1 MFLKIRCKTATALS
15 TTKGQKVFVHQLQTA
30 SKSKAAPRIV
40 NLSIMAGGR
49 KKKGGNNGRAEST
62 STAAGRKLDD
72 TIELDSS
79 GGGGGAKDDS
89 SVVEI
94 KDDSS
99 VVEVSDG
106 SLNSER
112 DSAAEKKPATKLN
125 PTAAPFVPSAAPA
138 PAPAKPAFVPVKPGG
153 QKLDDT
159 LELSSGDDDS
169 YSVQQTSSVEVKA
182 EEETKYTTSV
192 EDVTS
197 SADSFQTPQVA
208 LRTGDFRQ
216 TSTPRDIFSSA
227 VKTQEAVVEVA
238 VNKGDKSAEAPS
250 RFQPVMDEIVDE
262 MHQTSESIQEHTLV
276 TRQTSNGDSVP
287 TVESNRAASV
297 DSAISISNAS
307 SAAAPA
313 SDPGM
318 PFNKH
323 FFGPRVMF

>member
-1 MFLKIRCKTATALS
+1 M
-15 TTKGQKVFVHQLQTA
+15 G
-30 SKSKAAPRIV
+30 
-40 NLSIMAGGR
+40 GGR
-49 KKKGGNNGRAEST
+49 KKKAGNNGRAEN
-62 STAAGRKLDD
+62 TAVKKLDD
-72 TIELDSS
+72 TIDLDSS

-125 PTAAPFVPSAAPA
+125 PTAAPFVPSSAPAPA

-262 MHQTSESIQEHTLV
+262 MHQTSESIQDHTLV
-276 TRQTSNGDSVP
+276 TKPTSNGDSVP

-323 FFGPRVMF
+323 FFRPRTWPSHVLRHVYTCSALLLNLAQNLAQFCAQNSKCLLN